1 MDMRVQ
7 GVTFRYPSGVLAL
20 SDVNLTVRSGESIA
34 LVGENGAGKTT
45 LARHLN
51 GLLRPEAGEV
61 WIGDWD
67 TRQKSVAALSR
78 RVGYVFQNPDDQLFA
93 RTVWDEVAFGPRNL
107 GATAHEVD
115 SLVSNALARCGLPE
129 AADRHPYDLPAGER
143 KFVAI
148 ATTLAMQT
156 PIVILDEPT
165 TGLDGKG
172 VERLGG
178 LVESLKKEGRT
189 VLTITHDLDFGADHF
204 ERVIVMSRGRILGD
218 GPARD
223 ILRQTALLR
232 EAHLRPPQLIAL
244 ALALGLSGTSMT
256 IPEFVAEYANRRNGG
271 DPDDDRRPR

>member
-1 MDMRVQ
+1 MDVKVK

-20 SDVNLTVRSGESIA
+20 SEVSLTIRAGETVA

-51 GLLRPEAGEV
+51 GLLQPESGEV

-67 TRQKSVAALSR
+67 TRQKSVASLSR

-107 GATAHEVD
+107 GGTPQSVD
-115 SLVSNALARCGLPE
+115 SDVRSALARCGLHE
-129 AADRHPYDLPAGER
+129 AADRHPYDLPAAER

-156 PIVILDEPT
+156 PVVILDEPT
-165 TGLDGKG
+165 TGLDAEG
-172 VERLGG
+172 VRRLGD
-178 LVESLKKEGRT
+178 LVEGLKKEART

-204 ERVIVMSRGRILGD
+204 ERVVVMSRGRIRGD
-218 GPARD
+218 GPARE
-223 ILRQTALLR
+223 ILRESTLLE
-232 EAHLRPPQLIAL
+232 EAHLRPPQLISL
-244 ALALGLSGTSMT
+244 ALALGLPTSPMT
-256 IPEFVAEYANRRNGG
+256 VPEFVADYGQYVARGRSA
-271 DPDDDRRPR
+271 R